1 MILQI
6 LPPDKGD
13 LSQFI
18 FENQLVFVLLG
29 LAIGVFIILKV
40 AKYLSTI
47 KVVKSSKK
55 TVHTS

>member
-6 LPPDKGD
+6 LPPDKGS
-13 LSQFI
+13 LSQSI

-29 LAIGVFIILKV
+29 LAIGVYIILKI

-47 KVVKSSKK
+47 KVVKRAKK
-55 TVHTS
+55 AVHTS

>member
-6 LPPDKGD
+6 LQPDNGY

>member
-6 LPPDKGD
+6 LPPDKGG
-13 LSQFI
+13 LSQSI
-18 FENQLVFVLLG
+18 FENQLLFVLLG
-29 LAIGVFIILKV
+29 LTIGVFIILKI

-47 KVVKSSKK
+47 KVVKRAKK

>member
-6 LPPDKGD
+6 LPPDKGG
-13 LSQFI
+13 LSQSI

-29 LAIGVFIILKV
+29 LAIGVYVILKI

-47 KVVKSSKK
+47 KVVKGAKE

>member
-18 FENQLVFVLLG
+18 FENQLLFVLLG
-29 LAIGVFIILKV
+29 LAIGVYVILKI

-47 KVVKSSKK
+47 KVVKGAKK

>member
-6 LPPDKGD
+6 LQPDHGY

-47 KVVKSSKK
+47 KIVKSSKK

>member
-6 LPPDKGD
+6 LPPDKGN

-18 FENQLVFVLLG
+18 FENQLLFILLG
-29 LAIGVFIILKV
+29 LAIGVYVILKI

-47 KVVKSSKK
+47 KVVKRAKK